1 MSREWLKYT
10 RDCFMIKKNG
20 MGELNV
26 NSIRVREM
34 VIGEGIPKICVPIVE
49 NTRTEILK
57 MAKESV
63 NSSADMVEWRADWY
77 ESVFDLEK
85 VVEVAAELREI
96 LGKLPLLFTFRT
108 KAEGGEKEIELAHY
122 RELLLAV
129 AATSDVDMIDVE
141 AFFDD
146 DIAQLICDLHKKGV
160 VVVGSN
166 HDFEGTPSKEEIIR
180 RLCYMQDIGADILK
194 MAVMPQK
201 QSDVTTL
208 MDATKE
214 MVSGYAQHPV
224 VTMSMSEMG
233 IISRLEGQLFG
244 SSVTFGALKKTSA
257 PGQINVEKLKKGL
270 EKVNNLV

>member
-10 RDCFMIKKNG
+10 RDCFMIKKKE

-26 NSIRVREM
+26 NSIRVREL
-34 VIGEGIPKICVPIVE
+34 VIGEGMPKICVPIVE
-49 NTRTEILK
+49 NRKAEILK
-57 MAKESV
+57 MAEEIV
-63 NSSADMVEWRADWY
+63 NSSADMVEWRADWF

-96 LGKLPLLFTFRT
+96 LGKIPLLFTFRT
-108 KAEGGEKEIELAHY
+108 KAEGGEKKIGPTQY

-129 AATSDVDMIDVE
+129 AATSDVDMIDIE

-146 DIAQLICDLHKKGV
+146 GIAQLICELHEEGV
-160 VVVGSN
+160 VVVCSN

-180 RLCYMQDIGADILK
+180 RLCHMQDIGADILK

-201 QSDVTTL
+201 QSDVTCL

-214 MVSGYAQHPV
+214 MVSEYAQHPV

-244 SSVTFGALKKTSA
+244 SAVTFGALKKTSA

>member
-1 MSREWLKYT
+1 MNPVVVR
-10 RDCFMIKKNG
+10 
-20 MGELNV
+20 NV
-26 NSIRVREM
+26 K
-34 VIGEGIPKICVPIVE
+34 IGEGMPKICVPIVGE
-49 NTRTEILK
+49 TQDEILQE
-57 MAKESV
+57 ARAIVGSV
-63 NSSADMVEWRADWY
+63 ADLAEWRVDWY

-96 LGKLPLLFTFRT
+96 LGDLPLLFTFRT
-108 KAEGGEKEIELAHY
+108 KAEGGEKEIEPAHY
-122 RELLLAV
+122 RELLIAV

-146 DIAQLICDLHKKGV
+146 DIAQLICDLHEKDV

-166 HDFEGTPSKEEIIR
+166 HDFEKTPSREEIIQ
-180 RLCYMQDIGADILK
+180 RLCHMQDIGADILK

-201 QSDVTTL
+201 QSDVAML

-214 MVSGYAQHPV
+214 MVSEYAQHPV

-233 IISRLEGQLFG
+233 IVSRLEGQLFG
-244 SSVTFGALKKTSA
+244 SAVTFGALTKTSA
-257 PGQINVEKLKKGL
+257 PGQINVEKLKKRL

>member
-10 RDCFMIKKNG
+10 RDCFMIKKKE
-20 MGELNV
+20 MREPNV
-26 NSIRVREM
+26 NSIRVREL
-34 VIGEGIPKICVPIVE
+34 VIGEGMPKICVPIVG
-49 NTRTEILK
+49 RTQDEILQE
-57 MAKESV
+57 AGAV
-63 NSSADMVEWRADWY
+63 VGSAADLIEWRVDWF
-77 ESVFDLEK
+77 ESAFDIEK
-85 VVEVAAELREI
+85 IKSLLGELRKV
-96 LGKLPLLFTFRT
+96 LGDLPLLFTFRS
-108 KAEGGEKEIELAHY
+108 KAEGGEKEIEPAHY

-146 DIAQLICDLHKKGV
+146 DIAQLICDLHEKGV
-160 VVVGSN
+160 VIVGSN
-166 HDFEGTPSKEEIIR
+166 HDFEGTPSKEEIIQ
-180 RLCYMQDIGADILK
+180 RLCHMQDIGADILK

-201 QSDVTTL
+201 QSDVATL

-244 SSVTFGALKKTSA
+244 SAVTFGALKKTSA

>member
-1 MSREWLKYT
+1 
-10 RDCFMIKKNG
+10 MIKKKE

-26 NSIRVREM
+26 NSIKVREL
-34 VIGEGIPKICVPIVE
+34 VIGEGMPKICVPIVG
-49 NTRTEILK
+49 NGRTEILQ
-57 MAKESV
+57 MAKEIV
-63 NSSADMVEWRADWY
+63 NSSADMVEWRVDWF

-108 KAEGGEKEIELAHY
+108 KAEGGEKEIEPARY

-146 DIAQLICDLHKKGV
+146 DIARLICDLHEKGV

-180 RLCYMQDIGADILK
+180 RLCHIQDIGADILK

-201 QSDVTTL
+201 QSDVATL

-233 IISRLEGQLFG
+233 IVSRLEGQLFG
-244 SSVTFGALKKTSA
+244 SAVTFGALKKTSA
-257 PGQINVEKLKKGL
+257 PGQIHVEKLKKGL

>member
-10 RDCFMIKKNG
+10 RDCFMIKKKE
-20 MGELNV
+20 MREPNV
-26 NSIRVREM
+26 NSIRVREL
-34 VIGEGIPKICVPIVE
+34 VIGEGMPKICVPIVE

-57 MAKESV
+57 MAKEIV
-63 NSSADMVEWRADWY
+63 NSLADMVEWRADWY

-96 LGKLPLLFTFRT
+96 LGDLPLLFTFRT
-108 KAEGGEKEIELAHY
+108 KAEGGEKEIEPAQY
-122 RELLLAV
+122 RELLLAI

-146 DIAQLICDLHKKGV
+146 DIAQLICDLHEKDV

-166 HDFEGTPSKEEIIR
+166 HDFEKTTSREEIS
-180 RLCYMQDIGADILK
+180 ADILK
-194 MAVMPQK
+194 MAVMPQQ
-201 QSDVTTL
+201 QSDVATL
-208 MDATKE
+208 MDTTKE
-214 MVSGYAQHPV
+214 MVSEYAQHPV
-224 VTMSMSEMG
+224 VTMSMSDMG
-233 IISRLEGQLFG
+233 IVSRLEGQLFG
-244 SSVTFGALKKTSA
+244 SAVTFGALTKTSA